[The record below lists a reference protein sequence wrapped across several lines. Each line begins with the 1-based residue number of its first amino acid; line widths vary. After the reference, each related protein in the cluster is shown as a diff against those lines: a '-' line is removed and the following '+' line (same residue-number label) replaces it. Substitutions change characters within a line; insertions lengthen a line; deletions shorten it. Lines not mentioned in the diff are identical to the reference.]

1 MMTCGNSSLQ
11 KNMTNMIRMKFLV
24 VIAISFLT
32 LSAAVVIAI
41 SDPRSQKYE
50 LSVYGVSS
58 VWGYDIG
65 FKGKVII
72 HQPFIPVLPGNAA
85 FPDRASACAAGRRLV
100 IKKLSAGEC
109 PSLEKDEI
117 LGLTDRIAE
126 RDM

>member
-41 SDPRSQKYE
+41 SYPRSQKYE
-50 LSVYGVSS
+50 LSVYRVSS
-58 VWGYDIG
+58 GWGYDIG

-85 FPDRASACAAGRRLV
+85 FPDRASACAAGRLV

-126 RDM
+126 RGM